1 MNKIALLAT
10 TMLFAASAFA
20 AEVNVPPGGGGA
32 DITVYNSDLALI
44 REKRSFKMPASAAE
58 LAFTGV
64 SANMRPETALLD
76 VVKGDPIKITEQN
89 FNFNTINP
97 QALLERSVGK
107 EVSVL
112 TTIPNTG
119 RDNVVKARVLSADG
133 PVLEIDGKIHTGVP
147 GRIVFDSLPPGLRAT
162 PTLLLTVTGAA
173 NKDTD
178 AEFSY
183 LTGGL
188 SWRADYVMNYD
199 ADAAR
204 MDLTGWAT
212 LTNTTGI
219 DFNDARLKLV
229 AGDINRVYVPQEFMV
244 KASRAMAAPA
254 APAPMA
260 DGVSEGELDGSHIY
274 TIAKPTT
281 VADKQ
286 TKQLALLS
294 AQGVG
299 VTRELVVRSNQP
311 YFYGNSMRGQI
322 PEVKASIELMFKN
335 ETASKLGVP
344 LPAGVIRVYGMDDKG
359 AAQFIG
365 ESSIGHKAAG
375 SDVRLTVGRDF
386 DVAVKREQTTFVH
399 ASDAINLSIWQVTIK
414 NAKTRPVKVRLVEAM
429 PASWEITKE
438 SQPHKSANAATAE
451 WLLDVPPKGQ
461 TVLEY
466 NVKSAP

>member
-1 MNKIALLAT
+1 MKKIVPLLAT
-10 TMLFAASAFA
+10 TMLFAVSAAFA
-20 AEVNVPPGGGGA
+20 AEVNVPPSGGGA
-32 DITVYNSDLALI
+32 DITVYNSDLALV
-44 REKRSFKMPASAAE
+44 REKRSFKMPASVAQ

-64 SANMRPETALLD
+64 SGQMQPETALLD

-89 FNFNTINP
+89 FNFNTISP
-97 QALLERSVGK
+97 QALLEQSVGK
-107 EVSVL
+107 EVSVV
-112 TTIPNTG
+112 TTILNTG

-133 PVLEIDGKIHTGVP
+133 PVLEIDGKIHTGLQ
-147 GRIVFDSLPPGLRAT
+147 GRIVFDSLPPGLSAT
-162 PTLLLTVTGAA
+162 PTLLLNVTGAA

-204 MDLTGWAT
+204 MGLTAWAT

-229 AGDINRVYVPQEFMV
+229 AGDISRVY
-244 KASRAMAAPA
+244 ASRPMAKEMRAMAAPA
-254 APAPMA
+254 APMA
-260 DGVSEGELDGSHIY
+260 DGVAEGELEGSQIY

-311 YFYGNSMRGQI
+311 YFYGNPMRGQI
-322 PEVKASIELMFKN
+322 PEIKASIELMFKN

-365 ESSIGHKAAG
+365 ESNIGHKAAG

-386 DVAVKREQTTFVH
+386 DISVQREQTTFVH
-399 ASDAINLSIWQVTIK
+399 ASDAVNLSVWQVTIK
-414 NAKTRPVKVRLVEAM
+414 NAKARPVKVRLVEAM
-429 PASWEITKE
+429 PASWDITKE
-438 SQPHKSANAATAE
+438 SQPHKNANAANAE
-451 WLLDVPPKGQ
+451 WLLDVPAKGQ